1 MARFVRQLFV
11 IATAVIFAAGT
22 LPASAASSRPYDVV
36 EQFAEVLSVIEEAY
50 VEPPARDKLGEGAIA
65 GMVGALDPHSAYM
78 PPEQYEDFRQDTSGQ
93 FAGIGVEVDLRNGQ
107 VVIIAPIAGSPAEL
121 AGLAAGDRILMVDGV
136 ALDSLPLTE
145 IVHRMRGVK
154 GTPVRLLIRRSGQ
167 SAPISVKVVRDDVKL
182 PSVYA
187 RYFDGRIAYVRITA
201 FQEGT
206 HTELLLK
213 MGALKSQLGPCRAL
227 ILDLRQNPGGLVNE
241 SIAVADEF
249 LSRGALFST
258 RHRGQVIEQV
268 HTTSYGNFER
278 TPLVTLVDSGTAS
291 AAEIVAGA
299 FKDRKRSML
308 VGNRTFGKGTVQS
321 IIDLP
326 GGAGLRLTSLRY
338 YTPDGVG
345 IQASGIKPNQVVLSE
360 QEQAAEI
367 LRESDLPGHLPSEAA
382 PSNVQQPQ
390 RPEPAAEHGQNPCE
404 VPKPLLSMTQRM
416 SQLPASPIASTD
428 TALAEAYRSLMKQLN
443 VTN

>member
-1 MARFVRQLFV
+1 MARLMRQLLV
-11 IATAVIFAAGT
+11 IATAAIFALGS

-145 IVHRMRGVK
+145 IVHRMRGAK
-154 GTPVRLLIRRSGQ
+154 GSTVRLLIRRNGQ
-167 SAPISVKVVRDDVKL
+167 SSPISVKVVRDDVKL
-182 PSVYA
+182 PSIYA
-187 RYFDGRIAYVRITA
+187 RYFDGHIAYVRITA

-213 MGALKSQLGPCRAL
+213 MGALRAQLGPCRAM

-249 LSRGALFST
+249 LTRGPLFST

-268 HTTSYGNFER
+268 HTTNYGNFER
-278 TPLVTLVDSGTAS
+278 TPLVTIVDSGTAS

-299 FKDRKRSML
+299 FKDRKRSLL

-345 IQASGIKPNQVVLSE
+345 IQASGIQPNQVVISE
-360 QEQAAEI
+360 QEQASEI
-367 LRESDLPGHLPSEAA
+367 LRESDLPGHLPSEVAQ
-382 PSNVQQPQ
+382 SHIQ
-390 RPEPAAEHGQNPCE
+390 RPQHAEIAVDHGENPCE
-404 VPKPLLSMTQRM
+404 TPKPLMSMTQRM
-416 SQLPASPIASTD
+416 AQMPASPLTSTD
-428 TALAEAYRSLMKQLN
+428 SALAEAYRTLMKQLSAAN
-443 VTN
+443 